1 MSSKPVPAGTPVPDK
16 SIGSPQL
23 ATLQIR
29 KVIFHDV
36 PRKVKGKDQ
45 APTLSEVE
53 CTIDPEKIGLLK
65 DKLVRVLGSSAAYDL
80 ELHPQPESS
89 IPKLVQELL
98 AGSLTSARFV
108 EVSQAMAVALL
119 EHQPGSASPGLLA
132 RVSCVID
139 GRASLALMKLER
151 EEGAQLRMSD
161 RGGKKTFEMD
171 VLADLVLTDG
181 TKLFKSALFAQVGP
195 ETADVRAVACDGQR
209 SYASTDELAQ
219 FWIRFLGCKL
229 REAPRITTKKFFE
242 TTLEYINTRVA
253 DDPEL
258 KNDLYDHIV
267 SEMKTEKKA
276 FSPKKFIEDYIPAA
290 HRESFRL
297 FLEEQHVAMKQFKV
311 DISEIKSHL
320 KRRSLETATGIRIT
334 VPAEASGVVDVQ
346 KNHVVIADTV
356 VSVGP

>member
-1 MSSKPVPAGTPVPDK
+1 MSSRAASAGSPTPGN
-16 SIGSPQL
+16 SIGPPQL
-23 ATLQIR
+23 ATLQIH

-36 PRKVKGKDQ
+36 PRKIRGQKQ
-45 APTLSEVE
+45 SPTLSEVE
-53 CTIDPEKIGLLK
+53 CAIDPGKVGLLK

-80 ELHPQPESS
+80 DLHPQPQSS

-98 AGSLTSARFV
+98 VGNARSARFV
-108 EVSQAMAVALL
+108 EVSQAMAIALL

-132 RVSCVID
+132 IVGCSIG
-139 GRASLALMKLER
+139 GRASVALMKLER
-151 EEGAQLRMSD
+151 EEGAQLKLSD

-181 TKLFKSALFAQVGP
+181 TKLFKSALFVPSKPGRDDIQ
-195 ETADVRAVACDGQR
+195 AVACDGQR

-242 TTLEYINTRVA
+242 ATLEYINTQVA

-267 SEMKTEKKA
+267 SEMKTQKKA
-276 FSPKKFIEDYIPAA
+276 FSPKKFIEDYIPAD
-290 HRESFRL
+290 HRESFRV
-297 FLEEQHVAMKQFKV
+297 FLEEQHIGMKHFNV

-320 KRRSLETATGIRIT
+320 KRRSLETSTGVRIT
-334 VPAEASGVVDVQ
+334 VPAEASEVVDVQ
-346 KNHVVIADTV
+346 KNHVIIADTV